1 MEEID
6 KYPKT
11 DCKVRIYNNTDRN
24 IIIDIDDYND
34 SDWMDGPKDVLNGQP
49 ITNNCSFEFILRS
62 KDARA
67 RCWFQMNNKFVN
79 PSNSNDYYYIGMTG
93 IELKT
98 NDGNWQ
104 EKREERTEYYTQR
117 RIKVTIKIDSSTAGA
132 YSLDITYD
140 ND

>member
-1 MEEID
+1 
-6 KYPKT
+6 
-11 DCKVRIYNNTDRN
+11 
-24 IIIDIDDYND
+24 
-34 SDWMDGPKDVLNGQP
+34 
-49 ITNNCSFEFILRS
+49 
-62 KDARA
+62 
-67 RCWFQMNNKFVN
+67 MNNKFVN
-79 PSNSNDYYYIGMTG
+79 PSNANDYYYIGMTE

-104 EKREERTEYYTQR
+104 AKREERTEYYTQR

>member
-1 MEEID
+1 MEEMD
-6 KYPKT
+6 KCAKT
-11 DCKVRIYNNTDRN
+11 DCTVKIYNNTDRN

-34 SDWMDGPKDVLNGQP
+34 LDWMDGPKTVLNGQP
-49 ITNNCSFEFILRS
+49 ITKKGSFEFTLRS
-62 KDARA
+62 KDART

-79 PSNSNDYYYIGMTG
+79 PSNSNDFFYIGMTR

-98 NDGNWQ
+98 NDCDKQ
-104 EKREERTEYYTQR
+104 AKREERTEYYIQR
-117 RIKVTIKIDSSTAGA
+117 KIKATIKIDTPTTGT

>member
-1 MEEID
+1 MEEMD
-6 KYPKT
+6 KCAKT
-11 DCKVRIYNNTDRN
+11 DCTVKIYNNTDRN

-34 SDWMDGPKDVLNGQP
+34 LDWMDGPKTVLNGQP
-49 ITNNCSFEFILRS
+49 ITKKGSFEFTLRS
-62 KDARA
+62 KDART

-79 PSNSNDYYYIGMTG
+79 PSNSNDFFYIGMTR

-98 NDGNWQ
+98 NDCDKQ
-104 EKREERTEYYTQR
+104 AKREERTEYYIQR
-117 RIKVTIKIDSSTAGA
+117 KIKTTIKIDTPTTGT